1 LPRTFRSEKWLML
14 TIPVVIYGVMRY
26 LHLIYEK
33 NQGESPAKIL
43 TSDKPMLTT
52 VMIWGVMVIGI
63 LYGLG

>member
-1 LPRTFRSEKWLML
+1 ML
-14 TIPVVIYGVMRY
+14 TIQVVIYGIIRY
-26 LHLIYEK
+26 LHLIYDK

-43 TSDKPMLTT
+43 TGDKPMLIT